1 MCETESSSSINLDE
15 ELEKAV
21 WTTGGPLT
29 GKRPQLSTI
38 ISPQATVNPNN
49 NQEKKGSAVKGI
61 DERKKATVAL
71 AIEHELESKAMRQS
85 PKHSAH

>member
-29 GKRPQLSTI
+29 GKPPQLSTI
-38 ISPQATVNPNN
+38 ISSQTTANPIN
-49 NQEKKGSAVKGI
+49 NQEEKGSAVKGI
-61 DERKKATVAL
+61 DERKNRSL
-71 AIEHELESKAMRQS
+71 SKLNF
-85 PKHSAH
+85 